1 MESQKQEGAFQT
13 SVAKRWNNVAVKF
26 QQSLIEQ
33 EIKKK
38 TNWKWQHPKYGVIF
52 SKFNL
57 DP

>member
-38 TNWKWQHPKYGVIF
+38 LTESGNTL
-52 SKFNL
+52 NMA
-57 DP
+57 